1 MLTSGSEN
9 GMTAQA
15 RPQRASEP
23 LPRLRRVPERLRRL
37 SAPAAAAIDGI
48 PASNSPAAITATP

>member
-1 MLTSGSEN
+1 
-9 GMTAQA
+9 MTAQA